1 MLITFCCCR
10 STDSYLK
17 QNKMRKLTILAAILL
32 SNVSLL
38 LAQAPDIQWQKNYGG
53 TGSDRATSVRQTPDG
68 GYIVAGYTNSDNG
81 DVTGHKSGD
90 DYWVMKLDAN
100 GSIVFK
106 KIYGGNN
113 DDRCYDVRT
122 TADGGY
128 ILAGT
133 SNSTDGDISSPKG
146 GFDAWIVKLNAAGD
160 IEFETSL
167 GGSDDESAASII
179 QLPDGGYVMAGESKS
194 DQVGTSDN
202 FGGYDVYVARL
213 TSTGAI
219 TFQKL
224 YGGSATDRARGIAR
238 LSGGEYI
245 VVGETD
251 SNDGNVSGN
260 KGGFDY
266 YVLRLRTN
274 GLIRFTRTIGGT
286 DNDHGYGVVAT
297 SNNGY
302 AVTGETFSNNGDV
315 PDNSGGA
322 DFFVMSI
329 RGNGTTG
336 FAKTFGGE
344 TADNGRSISRRAD
357 GSFILSGEAESSGG
371 DLTENKGGDDF
382 WVLRV
387 SAQGNILWQKS
398 LGGADNDNGMMAV
411 PTADGGVVVVGESE
425 SDDGDLND
433 NNGNDDYWI
442 VKLKGQQFER
452 MMDDATGNSLFLYPN
467 PASDYA
473 IIEGVTEGD
482 EVTVL
487 NTAGMVVYST
497 KTGGDHHTLNVSSF
511 PEGSYFIRVLKS
523 DGTTQTLPL
532 IRMK

>member
-1 MLITFCCCR
+1 M
-10 STDSYLK
+10 K
-17 QNKMRKLTILAAILL
+17 KLTMLAAILL

-38 LAQAPDIQWQKNYGG
+38 LAQAPEIQWQKNYGG
-53 TGSDRATSVRQTPDG
+53 TGSDRANAVRQTPDG
-68 GYIVAGYTNSDNG
+68 GYIVAGTTNSDNG
-81 DVTGHKSGD
+81 DVIGHKSGD
-90 DYWVMKLDAN
+90 DFWVLKLDAN
-100 GSIVFK
+100 GSIEFK

-146 GFDAWIVKLNAAGD
+146 GFDAWIVKLNSAGD
-160 IEFETSL
+160 IEFEKSL

-194 DQVGTSDN
+194 DLVGDSDN

-213 TSTGAI
+213 TGTGNI

-245 VVGETD
+245 VVGESD
-251 SNDGNVSGN
+251 SNDGNVSNN

-274 GLIRFTRTIGGT
+274 GLIRFTRTIGGS

-297 SNNGY
+297 NNNGY

-329 RGNGTTG
+329 RGNATTV
-336 FAKTFGGE
+336 FAKTYGGE
-344 TADNGRSISRRAD
+344 TADNGRSIARRAD
-357 GSFILSGEAESSGG
+357 GSFILSGETESSSG
-371 DLTENKGGDDF
+371 DVTENKGSDDF

-387 SAQGNILWQKS
+387 SAQGNILYQKS
-398 LGGADNDNGMMAV
+398 LGGADSDNGTMAV
-411 PTADGGVVVVGESE
+411 PTADGGVVAVGESE
-425 SDDGDLND
+425 SDDGDLTGNK
-433 NNGNDDYWI
+433 GNDDFWI
-442 VKLKGQQFER
+442 VKLEAQQLGGRLE
-452 MMDDATGNSLFLYPN
+452 ASSGISLNLYPN
-467 PASDYA
+467 PAAEYA
-473 IIEGVTEGD
+473 ILDGVAEGD
-482 EVTVL
+482 EVTVY
-487 NTAGMVVYST
+487 NAAGMVVY
-497 KTGGDHHTLNVSSF
+497 TGKAGSDHHTVNVSSLND
-511 PEGSYFIRVLKS
+511 GSYFVRVLQA
-523 DGTTQTLPL
+523 DGTIQTLPL
-532 IRMK
+532 MKSK